1 MCEYVCYTC
10 ATLVVVEELRW
21 YLVQAE
27 GVPVMLGTEGT
38 TTVSLVKR
46 TEEVVNTQLQ
56 AVPLLKRTH
65 RYVLQ

>member
-1 MCEYVCYTC
+1 M
-10 ATLVVVEELRW
+10 VVVEELRW
-21 YLVQAE
+21 YLVEAE
-27 GVPVMLGTEGT
+27 RVPVMLGTEGT

-65 RYVLQ
+65 R